1 MGIDYKIKSR
11 KNPHMYKEDDPNQYL
26 KYAIQ
31 DIQWDKIFN
40 LLHINLGL
48 LYNSSIN
55 YWHPEQVKDMYIMIK
70 SINEDPNNLYIGWKN
85 EELEDH
91 MKDDIEKAKKLKE
104 DIRKLK
110 EYFEYLVQNE
120 AYIEVF

>member
-1 MGIDYKIKSR
+1 MGIDYKIKSQ
-11 KNPHMYKEDDPNQYL
+11 KNPQMYKEDDPNQYL
-26 KYAIQ
+26 TWAIK
-31 DIQWDKIFN
+31 DIQWDKIFE

-55 YWHPEQVKDMYIMIK
+55 YWCPEQVKDMYIMIK
-70 SINEDPNNLYIGWKN
+70 SINEDPYNLYVGWKK

-91 MKDDIEKAKKLKE
+91 MIDDIEEAKKLKE
-104 DIRKLK
+104 DISKLK
-110 EYFEYLVQNE
+110 EYFEYLVENE